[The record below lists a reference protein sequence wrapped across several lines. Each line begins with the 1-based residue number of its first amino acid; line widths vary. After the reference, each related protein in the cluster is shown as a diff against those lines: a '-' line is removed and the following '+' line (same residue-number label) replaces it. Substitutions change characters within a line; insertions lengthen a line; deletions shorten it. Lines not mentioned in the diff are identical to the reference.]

1 MVPRVRWMTVVDP
14 RPGHSSRD
22 AWVRRF
28 YEFRGGQMRDGLLAP
43 EGAAKS
49 RWRFSTSII
58 SLKGKAVWPEAAQV
72 ALDDLLSSFQ
82 PPSPPPPSPPQV
94 KTSGSVDDLFT
105 SNSLHTLLRSTRAA
119 LPCHSIRP
127 THYRRPH
134 SLFILFFSGVR
145 VFLATCF
152 ETRNC
157 PSSLI
162 GFLVKHYLSHDI
174 RWRLGSV
181 RLAVLLGET
190 STPGPTGRSPAWN
203 DDILRL
209 RRHPL
214 CLLCCTLFTSG
225 LLVGQGLCW
234 LRSQEDNPAR
244 ALFSCHCRRTMGLSL
259 FCDLRQ

>member
-1 MVPRVRWMTVVDP
+1 L
-14 RPGHSSRD
+14 
-22 AWVRRF
+22 
-28 YEFRGGQMRDGLLAP
+28 GLLACLP
-43 EGAAKS
+43 RREPPSHDGV
-49 RWRFSTSII
+49 FSSSII
-58 SLKGKAVWPEAAQV
+58 SLKGKAVWLEAAQRC
-72 ALDDLLSSFQ
+72 LLMIPFLSSFQ
-82 PPSPPPPSPPQV
+82 PPPSPPPPPPPPQV
-94 KTSGSVDDLFT
+94 KTSGSVDDLYT
-105 SNSLHTLLRSTRAA
+105 SISLLTLLRSTRAA

-152 ETRNC
+152 ESRNC

-162 GFLVKHYLSHDI
+162 GFLVKHYFSHDI

-181 RLAVLLGET
+181 RLVVLLGET